1 MNEHTVLVVED
12 DEDISALLYYNL
24 KNEGYNVLKAYDGEE
39 AIRAIDTSSHLS
51 LVLLDMMLPKIDGSD
66 VLKHIRYEKG
76 LKDLPVIIVSAK
88 TDESDVVTALELGA
102 DDYLCKPFSSKI
114 LLVKVKSLIKKNK
127 VFSNNLSDTKP
138 EFTYKTLKVN
148 TLKHECF
155 IDGKEIYLT
164 ATEFNIITTLINAE
178 GVTFT
183 RPRIAELTK
192 GNEFIATDRT
202 VDVQIAT
209 LRKKLGKYANNIKTV
224 WGVGYKWENEES
236 VLKRK
241 SSFILFYCLALQHC
255 LLPLQHMFL
264 FQKQQKMQSLKN

>member
-114 LLVKVKSLIKKNK
+114 MLVKVKSLIKKNK
-127 VFSNNLSDTKP
+127 VFSNRLPDTKT

-183 RPRIAELTK
+183 RSRIAELTK

-224 WGVGYKWENEES
+224 WGVGYKWENEE
-236 VLKRK
+236 
-241 SSFILFYCLALQHC
+241 
-255 LLPLQHMFL
+255 
-264 FQKQQKMQSLKN
+264 

>member
-76 LKDLPVIIVSAK
+76 MKDLPVIIVSAK

-127 VFSNNLSDTKP
+127 VFSNSLSDTKP

-183 RPRIAELTK
+183 RSRIAELTK
-192 GNEFIATDRT
+192 GNEFIASDRT

-224 WGVGYKWENEES
+224 WGVGYKWENEE
-236 VLKRK
+236 
-241 SSFILFYCLALQHC
+241 
-255 LLPLQHMFL
+255 
-264 FQKQQKMQSLKN
+264 

>member
-127 VFSNNLSDTKP
+127 VFSNRLSDTKP

-148 TLKHECF
+148 TL
-155 IDGKEIYLT
+155 
-164 ATEFNIITTLINAE
+164 
-178 GVTFT
+178 
-183 RPRIAELTK
+183 
-192 GNEFIATDRT
+192 
-202 VDVQIAT
+202 
-209 LRKKLGKYANNIKTV
+209 
-224 WGVGYKWENEES
+224 
-236 VLKRK
+236 
-241 SSFILFYCLALQHC
+241 
-255 LLPLQHMFL
+255 
-264 FQKQQKMQSLKN
+264 

>member
-12 DEDISALLYYNL
+12 DEDISALLYYNF

-76 LKDLPVIIVSAK
+76 LRDLPVIIVSAK

-127 VFSNNLSDTKP
+127 VFVNSLSDTKT

-148 TLKHECF
+148 TLKHECY

-192 GNEFIATDRT
+192 GNEFIGIDRT
-202 VDVQIAT
+202 VVVQIAT

-224 WGVGYKWENEES
+224 WGVGYKWENEE
-236 VLKRK
+236 
-241 SSFILFYCLALQHC
+241 
-255 LLPLQHMFL
+255 
-264 FQKQQKMQSLKN
+264 

>member
-102 DDYLCKPFSSKI
+102 DDYLCQPFSSKI

-224 WGVGYKWENEES
+224 WGVGYKWENEE
-236 VLKRK
+236 
-241 SSFILFYCLALQHC
+241 
-255 LLPLQHMFL
+255 
-264 FQKQQKMQSLKN
+264 